1 MLTVRRATSDDDL
14 AMVRRVRM
22 TVVPYER
29 APSVAEMRAS
39 LTRDSLVLLVELDGQ
54 LAGSAV
60 ADRSSITGAATV
72 TPRVLPEFRRRGIGS
87 RVMPHLLAHAVS
99 LGVDQ
104 VLGHADDLGS
114 KAFAERHGFAEV
126 DRQVEQVRAIG
137 QEPTPRP
144 RADVEVVTVAERP
157 EIWDVV
163 YERLALQAFQDMAL
177 IAPMHAPIDEW
188 RVSWIGDPAAM
199 FVAVAGGAPVGLAG
213 LIADDDNPHRA
224 ENALTVVDRDWRG
237 RGVAAHLKR
246 LSLAH
251 AAKVGITEV
260 YTWTQ
265 KGNADMRR
273 LNEHL
278 GYTTRLQSF
287 TMRRAIE
294 AAQPQRGEGGDQ
306 GDRG

>member
-1 MLTVRRATSDDDL
+1 MLTVRRAAGDDDF
-14 AMVRRVRM
+14 AAVRQVRM

-29 APSVAEMRAS
+29 APSVAEMRAA
-39 LTRDSLVLLVELDGQ
+39 LTRDSLVLLVEQDGDVV
-54 LAGSAV
+54 GSAV
-60 ADRSSITGAATV
+60 ADHSSIRGAATV
-72 TPRVLPEFRRRGIGS
+72 TPRVLPAFRRQGIGS
-87 RVMPHLLAHAVS
+87 RLMPHLLAHAAS

-104 VLGHADDLGS
+104 VLGHADDDGS
-114 KAFAERHGFAEV
+114 KKFAERHGFTEV
-126 DRQVEQVRAIG
+126 DRQVEQVRTIG
-137 QEPTPRP
+137 VEPVPQP
-144 RADVEVVTVAERP
+144 RADIDIVTVAERP
-157 EIWDVV
+157 EIWDVA
-163 YERLALQAFQDMAL
+163 YERLALQAFEDMAL

-199 FVAVAGGAPVGLAG
+199 FVAVAGGAPVALAG
-213 LIADDDNPHRA
+213 LIGDDDNPHRA

-246 LSLAH
+246 LTLAH
-251 AAKVGITEV
+251 AANVGITEV

-294 AAQPQRGEGGDQ
+294 TVSP
-306 GDRG
+306 